1 MDYLQKLRELKK
13 EKELTNEE
21 IAELADI
28 PENTVARILSGG
40 TQNPQFENVVRIVIA
55 LGGSVDQILGIAD
68 KNDEPMPSRV
78 ESVMTSY
85 AELLKEKDKLLEEK
99 NERIRALQA
108 DKKRHNRNMAAL
120 MIFIGVFVG
129 VILFILLYDMLNGH
143 MGYIRY

>member
-13 EKELTNEE
+13 EKALTNEE

-55 LGGSVDQILGIAD
+55 LGGSVDQLLGIAD

-99 NERIRALQA
+99 NERIRALQE
-108 DKKRHNRNMAAL
+108 DKKRHYRTMTKL
-120 MIFIGVFVG
+120 MIFIGAFVG